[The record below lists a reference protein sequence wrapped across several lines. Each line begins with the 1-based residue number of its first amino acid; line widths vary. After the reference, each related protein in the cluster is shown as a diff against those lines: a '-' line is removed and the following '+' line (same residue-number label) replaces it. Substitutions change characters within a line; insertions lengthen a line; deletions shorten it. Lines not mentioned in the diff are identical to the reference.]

1 MKLALHFNAQLDS
14 IPGNYAHHYERA
26 IARAVLSL
34 RSGSVSSRV
43 FIGDLLL
50 QGLGCDEEHQG
61 NRTILSFDRERFNAV
76 VEAWLEAGRDGW
88 HRLSDDLVTAY
99 LRSEI
104 FVVCFESMES
114 SICAALHASLANLPG
129 YLGAMQINDES
140 PVHWALYSHGL
151 IPRYRIMG
159 DCLYLYHNGHDP
171 ESKDEAFADLVRVW
185 GFRSIRYEDLNGKYS
200 IFDEY
205 HDFEHARRVAE
216 WKRRGGALLAFIADE
231 TVSRLADSAPKLG
244 DKIWS
249 ALRALQNAETDEDFA
264 HVATSCRR
272 IFEYVVDA
280 IFPPTDEKRGDHKLG
295 GPHYRNRLLAFAD
308 DHHRSDT
315 NIELISVA
323 TETLA
328 EQVETLS
335 HLANKGVHA
344 EVMRAEARRCLLR
357 TIVLLDD
364 IVSLRREPF
373 QVKDH
378 LNPSGFADF
387 LRHSMSDDKRDP
399 THD

>member
-1 MKLALHFNAQLDS
+1 MKLALHFDAQLSS
-14 IPGNYAHHYERA
+14 IPGNYAHHYEHA
-26 IARAVLSL
+26 IANALLSW

-43 FIGDLLL
+43 FIGDLLMSE
-50 QGLGCDEEHQG
+50 LGRDEEHQG
-61 NRTILSFDRERFNAV
+61 NRTILTFNPERFNAAV
-76 VEAWLEAGRDGW
+76 NAWLEAGRDGW
-88 HRLSDDLVTAY
+88 NRLSAGLTTTY
-99 LRSEI
+99 PRSEI
-104 FVVCFESMES
+104 FVVCFESIES
-114 SICAALHASLANLPG
+114 SISAALHASLADLPG

-140 PVHWALYSHGL
+140 PVHWVLYSHGL

-159 DCLYLYHNGHDP
+159 DCLYLYHQGHDP
-171 ESKDEAFADLVRVW
+171 ESKDEAFADLVRGW
-185 GFRSIRYEDLNGKYS
+185 GFRSVNYEDLNGKYS

-231 TVSRLADSAPKLG
+231 IVSRLADSAPKLG

-264 HVATSCRR
+264 HVAMSCRR

-280 IFPPTDEKRGDHKLG
+280 IFPPTDEKRGDRKLG
-295 GPHYRNRLLAFAD
+295 GQQYRNRLLAFAD
-308 DHHRSDT
+308 DQHRSDT

-328 EQVETLS
+328 KQVETLS

-378 LNPSGFADF
+378 LDPSGFADF
-387 LRHSMSDDKRDP
+387 LRRSMADENRDP
-399 THD
+399 TLD